1 MPLGDVLVMER
12 TPIALAAK
20 ETYRRIGI
28 YSWGKGM
35 LRRDPASVVEMGSM
49 KYFSFPIPSLIF
61 SNIQAWEGAVALAGG
76 EDAGFVCSSRFYPYV
91 PRAGVDVNFRYLLEF
106 FRSKD
111 GLALMRRASP
121 GTQVRN
127 KVLSRAGLE
136 AGRVPLPSRA
146 DQDRIAAHCSRLA
159 ANLGSAHAA
168 SITEMIGADAA
179 WLRAVFDS
187 DWPLVA
193 LGEVFDL
200 SRGSVLKQ
208 DPNGS
213 ALALGQA
220 SVRWGNIDRSL
231 AKPLDDEW
239 AGTQDPSRRVTEGDL
254 LLNSTGEGTIG
265 RAAVV
270 RSEDAGMLH
279 DSKVMKLRPSG
290 AVHPEFAALFLRSPQ
305 GQDAVS
311 LTKGANT
318 TKQTELGIR
327 RTAGLLVPAPPS
339 EVQQR
344 VVHTWQTLGPLFAR
358 AAQLQNQRNLLA
370 ASMLPSVRNEIFNA
384 MR

>member
-1 MPLGDVLVMER
+1 MER
-12 TPIALAAK
+12 TPVALVPE

-35 LRRDPASVVEMGSM
+35 LRRDPASAVEMGSM
-49 KYFSFPIPSLIF
+49 KYFTFPIPSLVF
-61 SNIQAWEGAVALAGG
+61 SNIQAWEGAVALATG
-76 EDAGFVCSSRFYPYV
+76 EDAGFVCSNRFYPYV
-91 PRAGVDVNFRYLLEF
+91 PRAGVDVNLNYLLEF
-106 FRSKD
+106 FRSQD
-111 GLALMRRASP
+111 GIALMRRAIP

-136 AGRVPLPSRA
+136 AGRIPLPSRP
-146 DQDRIAAHCSRLA
+146 DQDRIAAHCGRLA

-168 SITEMIGADAA
+168 SVTEMPGTDAA
-179 WLRAVFDS
+179 WLHAVFDR

-208 DPNGS
+208 DPDGS

-220 SVRWGNIDRSL
+220 SVRWGYVDLSL
-231 AKPLDDEW
+231 AKPLAEDW
-239 AGTQDPSRRVTEGDL
+239 AGTQDPSRRVAEGDL
-254 LLNSTGEGTIG
+254 LLNSTGDGTIG

-270 RSEDAGMLH
+270 PSQDAGMLH

-290 AVHPEFAALFLRSPQ
+290 IVHPEFAALFLRSPQ
-305 GQDAVS
+305 GQAAVS
-311 LTKGANT
+311 LIKGANT

-327 RTAGLLVPAPPS
+327 RTAGLLVPAPSS

-344 VVHTWQTLGPLFAR
+344 VVHSWRALGPLFAG
-358 AAQLQNQRNLLA
+358 AAQLQDQRNLLA
-370 ASMLPSVRNEIFNA
+370 SSILPSARNEIFSA
-384 MR
+384 LR

>member
-1 MPLGDVLVMER
+1 MPLGEVLVMER
-12 TPIALAAK
+12 TPIALVPG
-20 ETYRRIGI
+20 ETYERIGI
-28 YSWGKGM
+28 FSWGKGM
-35 LRRDPASVVEMGSM
+35 LRRDPASVAEMGSM
-49 KYFSFPIPSLIF
+49 KYFSFPIPSLVF
-61 SNIQAWEGAVALAGG
+61 SNIQAWEGAVALANG
-76 EDAGFVCSSRFYPYV
+76 EDAGFVCSNRFYPYV
-91 PRAGVDVNFRYLLEF
+91 PRAGVDVSLSYLLEF
-106 FRSKD
+106 FRSEE

-136 AGRVPLPSRA
+136 AGRVPLPSRP
-146 DQDRIAAHCSRLA
+146 DQDRITAYCGRLA

-168 SITEMIGADAA
+168 SITEMLGTDAA
-179 WLRAVFDS
+179 WLRAVFDR

-220 SVRWGNIDRSL
+220 SIRWGNVDRSL
-231 AKPLDDEW
+231 AKPLDDDW
-239 AGTQDPSRRVTEGDL
+239 AGTQDPSRRVAEGDL

-270 RSEDAGMLH
+270 RSADAGMLH

-290 AVHPEFAALFLRSPQ
+290 AVQAEFAALFLRSPQ
-305 GQDAVS
+305 GQAAVS
-311 LTKGANT
+311 LIKGANT

-327 RTAGLLVPAPPS
+327 RTAGLLVPAPSS

-344 VVHTWQTLGPLFAR
+344 VVHSWETLGPLFAR
-358 AAQLQNQRNLLA
+358 AAQLQNQRNQLA
-370 ASMLPSVRNEIFNA
+370 ASVFPSARNEIFSA